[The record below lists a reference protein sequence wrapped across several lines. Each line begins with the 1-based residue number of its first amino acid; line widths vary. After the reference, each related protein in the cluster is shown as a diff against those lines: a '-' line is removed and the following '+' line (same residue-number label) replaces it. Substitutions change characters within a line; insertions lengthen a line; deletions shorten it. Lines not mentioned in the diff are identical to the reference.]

1 MSGLRAIV
9 SPRLVASLSG
19 AGHFPQTVTIER
31 ATVTRDDY
39 GQPTSTWATLAG
51 HAAIDAQIA
60 PAGGTE
66 IASATGVYTDAS
78 ATITLAGEY
87 PSIRRADRVTDDS
100 GRSWDILAIDIGPH
114 GGWTRLVVSD
124 RDVGSS

>member
-1 MSGLRAIV
+1 MTLRAIV
-9 SPRLVASLSG
+9 HPAFMTELVR
-19 AGHFPQTVTIER
+19 AGHEPQTVTIER
-31 ATVTRDDY
+31 ATVTRDAY

-51 HAAIDAQIA
+51 HAAIDAQVA

-114 GGWTRLVVSD
+114 GGWTRLVVRD

>member
-1 MSGLRAIV
+1 MTLRAILH
-9 SPRLVASLSG
+9 PALMTELVRT
-19 AGHFPQTVTIER
+19 GHEPQTVTIER
-31 ATVTRDDY
+31 ATITRDDY
-39 GQPTSTWATLAG
+39 GQPTRTWATLAG
-51 HAAIDAQIA
+51 HAAIDAQVA

-114 GGWTRLVVSD
+114 GGWTRLVVLD